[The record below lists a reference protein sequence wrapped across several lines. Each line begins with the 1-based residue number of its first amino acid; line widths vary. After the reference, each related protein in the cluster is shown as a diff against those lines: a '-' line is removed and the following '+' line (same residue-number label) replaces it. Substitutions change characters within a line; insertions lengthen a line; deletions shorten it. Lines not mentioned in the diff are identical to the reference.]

1 MKVSPMILRAAEK
14 LNLLQPSDRN
24 SSQKPIV
31 LRGHGFSRAARSAE
45 KEVGALA
52 PEGMNT
58 NKCAITRG
66 LKPEFSFPRSAA
78 HLKPRLFKTAFAVA
92 LLSTSLL
99 AAGCHSYHVETTVEN
114 RTGAPLNLLEVDYP
128 SASFGA
134 DKLAAGAVFHYRIQ
148 LNGRGPLKVQY
159 TAAGGRQVQIDGPS
173 VAERQ
178 EGQLEIIL
186 LPGDKAEFHPQLTP
200 AQ

>member
-1 MKVSPMILRAAEK
+1 MIPGTRFV
-14 LNLLQPSDRN
+14 R
-24 SSQKPIV
+24 
-31 LRGHGFSRAARSAE
+31 FSRF
-45 KEVGALA
+45 
-52 PEGMNT
+52 
-58 NKCAITRG
+58 AI
-66 LKPEFSFPRSAA
+66 
-78 HLKPRLFKTAFAVA
+78 
-92 LLSTSLL
+92 L
-99 AAGCHSYHVETTVEN
+99 AAAALITVGCHSFHVETTVEN
-114 RTGAPLNLLEVDYP
+114 RTGAPINLLEVDYP

-159 TAAGGRQVQIDGPS
+159 TATDNRQVQIDGPS

-186 LPGDKAEFHPQLTP
+186 LPGGKAEFHPQLTP